1 MTKIAFSPP
10 AVCAA
15 CHSAKPHAQHIDFE
29 AAIDGPVLRPEGAL
43 LTIDD
48 LIVCADCIREAAQ
61 LLAIDPQPMR
71 ELEIDRDHQRAQAA
85 GWREY
90 ALSLEETYGRRPEP
104 LRRGP
109 GRPPRSSQRPEAK
122 AA

>member
-1 MTKIAFSPP
+1 MTKIALSPP

-15 CHSAKPHAQHIDFE
+15 CHSAKPHSRHIDYE
-29 AAIDGPVLRPEGAL
+29 AVIEGPVLRDAGAL
-43 LTIDD
+43 VTIDD
-48 LIVCADCIREAAQ
+48 LIICEDCIREAAQ

-71 ELEIDRDHQRAQAA
+71 ELEIDRDHYRAQAA

-90 ALSLEETYGRRPEP
+90 ALSLEEIYGRRPEP

-109 GRPPRSSQRPEAK
+109 GRPPRTSPRPEVTA
-122 AA
+122 

>member
-1 MTKIAFSPP
+1 MTKLASSPP

-15 CHSAKPHAQHIDFE
+15 CHLAKPQARHVDFE
-29 AAIDGPVLRPEGAL
+29 AAIEGPVLRDEGAL
-43 LTIDD
+43 VTIDD
-48 LIVCADCIREAAQ
+48 LIVCEDCVREAAQ
-61 LLAIDPQPMR
+61 LLAVDPQPMR
-71 ELEIDRDHQRAQAA
+71 DLELERDHERAQAA

-109 GRPPRSSQRPEAK
+109 GRPPRTAQRPETAS
-122 AA
+122 